1 MKTDCHFHTNLSDGK
16 FDNAQVIAQAKE
28 KGVKFAICTDHDII
42 NYEFPRLACASGIL
56 SYEGVEVSCYDEK
69 NDHHLHFTT
78 YSKKFNGKVT
88 KILENTRNGRKTK
101 ILSQIDLLKKNGFKI
116 EENEFYNFFAKK
128 TNIDNLNVS
137 HLSSYILRSPENN
150 TLIKK
155 LTGENLNM
163 EQFLLRCLKIEGDL
177 KHIGAVELKGYEPTI
192 AEFGQVAKQEN
203 YIFSLAHPNF
213 KMTQEK
219 FRQRIEY
226 YLNLGVNAVEI
237 NILADKDWIEL
248 ILEFQKKFDFL
259 LTFGSDCHF
268 KTARGEK
275 HGGFGD
281 INPHISQELV
291 NLNLEKLKNKLELN

>member
-1 MKTDCHFHTNLSDGK
+1 MKTDCHFHTNLSDWK

-42 NYEFPRLACASGIL
+42 NYEFPRLACASWIL
-56 SYEGVEVSCYDEK
+56 SYEWVEVSCYDEK

-78 YSKKFNGKVT
+78 YSKKFNWKVT

-101 ILSQIDLLKKNGFKI
+101 ILSQIDLLKKNWFKI

-155 LTGENLNM
+155 LTWENLNM
-163 EQFLLRCLKIEGDL
+163 EQFLLRCLKIEWDL
-177 KHIGAVELKGYEPTI
+177 KHIWAVELKWYEPTI
-192 AEFGQVAKQEN
+192 AEFWQVAKQEN

-226 YLNLGVNAVEI
+226 YLNLWVNAVEI

-259 LTFGSDCHF
+259 LTFWSDCHF
-268 KTARGEK
+268 KTARWEK
-275 HGGFGD
+275 HWGFWD